1 MRRIIHS
8 TSISICVQFAL
19 GTAHLFAA
27 SNDFNSN
34 SGNPGI
40 FGAILGVVI
49 PALLVIII
57 GGCIYIW
64 LRRNKS
70 SLTGLFPRRQTSKNW
85 DISPPTYTASAPSS
99 MSRRNT
105 IHPDTP
111 DPLTEPDRQLEHD
124 EYTLESIT
132 LADLDEVLSLR
143 ESNRTQEYYEAIA
156 MIIKQYVG
164 EKYQI
169 KSLDATTGQILSA
182 LPNGLT
188 DSVTDHVGEILLS
201 CDMVQFSR
209 HRPSRSEL
217 ERIYQTAREFLESQM
232 VGAPLEADEFEA
244 EEEAEEDSEIHRHY
258 RRRLQG

>member
-1 MRRIIHS
+1 MRRIVNT
-8 TSISICVQFAL
+8 TSVSICVQFAL

-27 SNDFNSN
+27 SDDFNSN

-40 FGAILGVVI
+40 FGAILGVVV
-49 PALLVIII
+49 PTLLVIAI
-57 GGCIYIW
+57 GGGIYVW

-70 SLTGLFPRRQTSKNW
+70 SLSGLFPRRQTPKNW
-85 DISPPTYTASAPSS
+85 DISPPTYTASAPSH
-99 MSRRNT
+99 MSPHDT
-105 IHPDTP
+105 VQPDNL
-111 DPLTEPDRQLEHD
+111 DPLTEPTRQLESD
-124 EYTLESIT
+124 EYTLESIA
-132 LADLDEVLSLR
+132 LADLEGVLSLR
-143 ESNRTQEYYEAIA
+143 ESNRVQEYYEAIA
-156 MIIKQYVG
+156 IIIKQYVG

-217 ERIYQTAREFLESQM
+217 GRIYQTAREFLESQI
-232 VGAPLEADEFEA
+232 VVPPIEADELEA
-244 EEEAEEDSEIHRHY
+244 EEEAEEDSEIYKHY
-258 RRRLQG
+258 SRRLQG